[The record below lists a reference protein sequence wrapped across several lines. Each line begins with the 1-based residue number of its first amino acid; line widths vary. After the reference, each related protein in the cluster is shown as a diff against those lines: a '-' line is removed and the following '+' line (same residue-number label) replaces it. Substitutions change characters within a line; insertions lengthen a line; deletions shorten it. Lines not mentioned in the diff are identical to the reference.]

1 MIICPAIK
9 IIDTETNKE
18 LVVCGHRHPRC
29 FDVIF
34 ELKPSWSEHQKQ
46 FIEGYIDH
54 TGKFLDRKEAFK
66 HARDCGQLPFSI
78 LMRCRDHKQAELYS
92 DDLY

>member
-18 LVVCGHRHPRC
+18 LVVCGHRHTRC

-34 ELKPSWSEHQKQ
+34 ELKPSWSEHRKQ

-54 TGKFLDRKEAFK
+54 TGKFLDRKEALK
-66 HARDCGQLPFSI
+66 HVKDCGQCTVAQ
-78 LMRCRDHKQAELYS
+78 RWDWERHGVKELHS
-92 DDLY
+92 EDLY